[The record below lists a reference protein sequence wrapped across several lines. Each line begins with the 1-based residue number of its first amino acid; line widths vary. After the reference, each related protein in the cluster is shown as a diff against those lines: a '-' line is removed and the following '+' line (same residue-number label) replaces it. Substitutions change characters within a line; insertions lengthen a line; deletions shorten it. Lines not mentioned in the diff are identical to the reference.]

1 MNATKIH
8 QMAVAS
14 LAGTLPFPEIVG
26 NLLAEGVD
34 EKTVPGTIRGAW
46 RAGYYPHE
54 GAKTRTTNQDS

>member
-14 LAGTLPFPEIVG
+14 LAGTLPFTEIVG

-34 EKTVPGTIRGAW
+34 EKKVPGTISR
-46 RAGYYPHE
+46 RVAGWLL
-54 GAKTRTTNQDS
+54 SS